1 MADFETSLEPDMN
14 EGFRLSPQQE
24 RTWLLQGL
32 ESNYQYQ
39 VNASISIEGNLE
51 IERLK
56 MAIYKVMERHEIL
69 RTTFP
74 CLPGMSIP
82 FQQILPTPKLDWQEE
97 DLRVNEGKKTAK
109 TLDILKT
116 EFNEIAFKFDK
127 VPPIKFKLVRILDN
141 QFILLIRLSALCGDS
156 QSFNLF
162 VQEIVEAYKH
172 YETGQKLTDVEIQYA
187 DIAEWFHE
195 LLEDEEGAIA
205 LDYWRKKGQ
214 EYEPESSLVIE
225 NQIQQGFG
233 FLPQLDRIDL
243 SWEVWEKIQKF
254 VETYDIELENFF
266 YSSFV
271 TFIYKITG
279 KLSFFL
285 GRQTEGRSYEE
296 LEQGLG
302 LFAKY
307 LPHQVELNES
317 SNFLEILEVNQLNH
331 SENKKWQDY
340 FTWETFKEKEFFLS
354 KSIFSYCFEW
364 DESIPKKQVN
374 SVSFSLINKVSV
386 IDPFKL
392 KLLAQREGNQTSL
405 CLAYDQEKID
415 KNLTKNLCQQYQNLL
430 IGLVSDTKLPISQ
443 LNILSE
449 EDKQKIISQ
458 FNQTHID
465 YPKNNLIYQQFEQQ
479 AKLNPKRVAIVDE
492 NQSLT
497 YEELNHKSN
506 QLAHYLI
513 KKGVKPD
520 RIVPLFVERS
530 LDFIVGM
537 LAILKAG
544 AAYLPLD
551 STLPPEAIKL
561 RLEDAKASLI
571 VTQDHLKQNLANI
584 SLNILNL
591 DKEQEEI
598 AQESIDNPNIEVAG
612 DRLVYV
618 IYTSGSTGKPKGV
631 GVEHRQLCNYVYG
644 IKEKLDLPPESHF
657 ANVSSFAADLG
668 NTAIFPALWTG
679 GCVHII
685 SQDRIMDAE
694 RFAEYFDRHPI
705 DCLKIVPSHLS
716 TLLIAAKHPEKILP
730 KKRLILGGEATNWQL
745 IKKIKQYAP
754 HCSIYNH
761 YGPTETTIGVLTYPI
776 TSDQPVSDL
785 NTVPLGT
792 PIPNTQ
798 IYILD
803 RYLQPVPIGVAGEL
817 YIGGDNLSRGYLN
830 QPELT
835 AERFIDNP
843 FFKAGSREQGVGRKY
858 LSQKLYKTGDLARYL
873 PDGTIEFLGRSDR
886 QIKIR
891 GFRIELGEVEGTLR
905 QHPQIQE
912 TIVTSWEASPGNPSL
927 VAYLISSGEEK
938 PENEQLKHF
947 LAQKLPDFMIP
958 NHFLWL
964 DTLPLTANGKIN
976 YKELPSPDRN
986 SSEINYVAPN
996 TAIEEILCDIWQDLL
1011 SLEKV
1016 GVNHSFFDL
1025 GGHSLLATQ
1034 LIARIRQTFRADITL
1049 RDLFDDPTII
1059 HLSQTLVS
1067 REPKPDQTEKIAQ
1080 TLKKLNS
1087 LSPEEK
1093 QRLLAQKR
1101 QGGQQ

>member
-1 MADFETSLEPDMN
+1 MTEIETSLQPDMN

-24 RTWLLQGL
+24 RIWLLQGL
-32 ESNYQYQ
+32 ESSYQYQ
-39 VNASISIEGNLE
+39 VNGSLTIEGNLD

-56 MAIYKVMERHEIL
+56 MAIYQVMERHEIL
-69 RTTFP
+69 RTIFP

-82 FQQILPTPKLDWQEE
+82 FQQIITTPKLDWQEE
-97 DLRVNEGKKTAK
+97 DLREIDSKKGVKSVN
-109 TLDILKT
+109 IVQT
-116 EFNEIAFKFDK
+116 EFNQVLFNFDK
-127 VPPIKFKLVRILDN
+127 FPPIKFKLVRVLDDK
-141 QFILLIRLSALCGDS
+141 FILLIRLSALCGDS
-156 QSFNLF
+156 QSFNLL
-162 VQEIVEAYKH
+162 VKEIIDAYK
-172 YETGQKLTDVEIQYA
+172 GQSLADVEIQYA

-205 LDYWRKKGQ
+205 RSFWREKGEQ
-214 EYEPESSLVIE
+214 YEGLSSLVIE
-225 NQIQQGFG
+225 QYNQQCLDFTA
-233 FLPQLDRIDL
+233 QLERIEL
-243 SWEVWEKIQKF
+243 SSELWDKIKQLA
-254 VETYDIELENFF
+254 ESCDISLENFF
-266 YSSFV
+266 YSSFA

-279 KLSFFL
+279 KPSFFL
-285 GRQTEGRSYEE
+285 GRKTQGRSYEE
-296 LEQGLG
+296 LEQGIG

-307 LPHQVELNES
+307 LPDQVELKETS
-317 SNFLEILEVNQLNH
+317 TFLEILELNQLND

-340 FTWETFKEKEFFLS
+340 FTWNTFQEKEREINQSILS
-354 KSIFSYCFEW
+354 YSFEW
-364 DESIPKKQVN
+364 DESIPEKRVN
-374 SVSFSLINKVSV
+374 NVSFSLIDKISV
-386 IDPFKL
+386 TEPFKL
-392 KLLAQREGNQTSL
+392 KLFIQQQTDNL
-405 CLAYDQEKID
+405 NLFLAYDKNKFDSKTIKMLCNQYKILLQNLIVKSNLPID
-415 KNLTKNLCQQYQNLL
+415 K
-430 IGLVSDTKLPISQ
+430 
-443 LNILSE
+443 LNILSL
-449 EDKQKIISQ
+449 EDKEKILNQ
-458 FNQTHID
+458 FNQTTQE
-465 YPKNNLIYQQFEQQ
+465 YSFQNLIYQQFEQQ
-479 AKLNPKRVAIVDE
+479 AKQTPERLAIVDE

-497 YEELNHKSN
+497 YQQLNQKSN

-520 RIVPLFVERS
+520 HIVPLFIERS
-530 LDFIVGM
+530 LDFIIGM

-544 AAYLPLD
+544 GAYLPLD
-551 STLPPEAIKL
+551 ATLPQEALKL

-571 VTQDHLKQNLANI
+571 LTQEHLKQNLAN
-584 SLNILNL
+584 LPVKILNL
-591 DKEQEEI
+591 DQEEDNI
-598 AQESIDNPNIEVAG
+598 AQESTDNPTIPVAPEH
-612 DRLVYV
+612 LVYV

-631 GVEHRQLCNYVYG
+631 GVEHKQLCNYVYG
-644 IKEKLDLPPESHF
+644 IQQKLDFPPESRF

-668 NTAIFPALWTG
+668 NTAIFPPLSTG

-730 KKRLILGGEATNWQL
+730 KKRLILGGEGLNWQL
-745 IKKIKQYAP
+745 IQKIKQYAP
-754 HCSIYNH
+754 HCPIYNH
-761 YGPTETTIGVLTYPI
+761 YGPTETTIGVLTYPV
-776 TSDQPVSDL
+776 TSEKPVSDL

-792 PIPNTQ
+792 PLPNTQ

-830 QPELT
+830 QLELT
-835 AERFIDNP
+835 EERFIENP

-873 PDGTIEFLGRSDR
+873 PNGTIEFLGRKDR

-891 GFRIELGEVEGTLR
+891 GFRIELGEVEAALR

-912 TIVTSWEASPGNPSL
+912 TVVTPWEASPGNPGL
-927 VAYLISSGEEK
+927 VAYLISVGEEK
-938 PENEQLKHF
+938 PENQTLKHF

-964 DTLPLTANGKIN
+964 DTLPLTPNGKIN
-976 YKELPSPDRN
+976 HKQLPAPNRN
-986 SSEINYVAPN
+986 SPELNYVAPN
-996 TAIEEILCDIWQDLL
+996 TVIEEILCHIWQDLL

-1049 RDLFDDPTII
+1049 RDLFDDPTIT

-1067 REPKPDQTEKIAQ
+1067 REPKPGQTEKIAQ

-1101 QGGQQ
+1101 QGGQP

>member
-1 MADFETSLEPDMN
+1 MTDFETSLSTDMN

-32 ESNYQYQ
+32 EFSYQYQ
-39 VNASISIEGNLE
+39 VNGSLSIKGNLD

-69 RTTFP
+69 RTIFP
-74 CLPGMSIP
+74 CLPGMNIP
-82 FQQILPTPKLDWQEE
+82 FQQILTISKLDWQEE
-97 DLRVNEGKKTAK
+97 DLRETDHNKGFKRLNIIQSQFAQ
-109 TLDILKT
+109 IP
-116 EFNEIAFKFDK
+116 FNFDK
-127 VPPIKFKLVRILDN
+127 APPIKFKLVRLLDDK
-141 QFILLIRLSALCGDS
+141 FCLLIRLSALCGDS
-156 QSFNLF
+156 HSFNIF
-162 VQEIVEAYKH
+162 IQEIVEAYQH
-172 YETGQKLTDVEIQYA
+172 YETNKKLPEVEIQYA

-205 LDYWRKKGQ
+205 RSFWREKGEQ
-214 EYEPESSLVIE
+214 YEANPSLVIE
-225 NQIQQGFG
+225 EYNQQSFD
-233 FLPQLDRIDL
+233 FTPQLERIEL
-243 SWEVWEKIQKF
+243 SSELWDKIKKF
-254 VETYDIELENFF
+254 VDSYDISLENFF
-266 YSSFV
+266 YSSFI

-279 KLSFFL
+279 KASFFF
-285 GRQTEGRSYEE
+285 GRQTQGRSYEE
-296 LEQGLG
+296 LEQGIG
-302 LFAKY
+302 LFTKY
-307 LPHQVELNES
+307 LPNKIELNETS
-317 SNFLEILEVNQLNH
+317 IFLEILELNQLND

-340 FTWETFKEKEFFLS
+340 FTWDNFQEKEKNINQTILS
-354 KSIFSYCFEW
+354 YSFEW
-364 DESIPKKQVN
+364 YEYPPENKVSD
-374 SVSFSLINKVSV
+374 VSFSLIDKTSV
-386 IDPFKL
+386 IEPFIL
-392 KLLAQREGNQTSL
+392 KLVVQYQDSNLKL
-405 CLAYDQEKID
+405 FLAYDNYKFDSKTIKKLCNQYKI
-415 KNLTKNLCQQYQNLL
+415 LL
-430 IGLVSDTKLPISQ
+430 NDIIVKASSPINQ

-449 EDKQKIISQ
+449 EDKENILNK
-458 FNQTHID
+458 FNQNSLKYSI
-465 YPKNNLIYQQFEQQ
+465 KNLVYQQFEKQ
-479 AKLNPKRVAIVDE
+479 AIQKPEHLALIDE

-497 YEELNHKSN
+497 YEELNQKSN

-520 RIVPLFVERS
+520 CIVPLLVERS
-530 LDFIVGM
+530 VDFIVGM

-544 AAYLPLD
+544 GAYLPLD
-551 STLPPEAIKL
+551 ATLPLEALKL
-561 RLEDAKASLI
+561 RVEDAQASLI
-571 VTQDHLKQNLANI
+571 ITQNHLKLNLADL
-584 SLNILNL
+584 SLTILNL
-591 DKEQEEI
+591 DQEQDNI
-598 AQESIDNPNIEVAG
+598 AQESTENPNIPVAA
-612 DRLVYV
+612 DNLVYV

-631 GVEHRQLCNYVYG
+631 GVEHKQLYNYVYG
-644 IKEKLDLPPESHF
+644 IQDKLDLPPESHF

-668 NTAIFPALWTG
+668 NTVIFPPLCTG

-694 RFAEYFDRHPI
+694 GFAEYCDHHPI

-730 KKRLILGGEATNWQL
+730 KKRLILGGEASNWQL

-754 HCSIYNH
+754 DCCIYNH
-761 YGPTETTIGVLTYPI
+761 YGPTETTIGVLTYSV
-776 TSDQPVSDL
+776 TSDEPVSDL

-792 PIPNTQ
+792 PLPNTQ
-798 IYILD
+798 MYILD
-803 RYLQPVPIGVAGEL
+803 RYLQPVPIGVTGEL

-835 AERFIDNP
+835 EERFIENP
-843 FFKAGSREQGVGRKY
+843 FDKQT
-858 LSQKLYKTGDLARYL
+858 KLYKTGDLARYF

-912 TIVTSWEASPGNPSL
+912 AVVTSWEASPGNPRL
-927 VAYLISSGEEK
+927 VAYLISSEEEK
-938 PENEQLKHF
+938 PENEILNHF
-947 LAQKLPDFMIP
+947 LAQKLSDFMIP
-958 NHFLWL
+958 SHFLWL
-964 DTLPLTANGKIN
+964 DTFPLTPNGKIN
-976 YKELPSPDRN
+976 YKALPSPDTSN
-986 SSEINYVAPN
+986 SQTNYIAPK
-996 TAIEEILCDIWQDLL
+996 TAIEEILCNIWQDLL

-1034 LIARIRQTFRADITL
+1034 LISRIRQTFRAEITL
-1049 RDLFDDPTII
+1049 RDLFDDPTIS

-1067 REPKPDQTEKIAQ
+1067 REPKPGQTEKIAQ

-1101 QGGQQ
+1101 QGGQA